1 MTPELPGTYIN
12 LLAEIVKRRGISCE
26 QFLEG
31 SGVTPEQLKKPYWY
45 VEFNTLN
52 NLLEHAI
59 QLTHE
64 PALAGYLALAMKA
77 SCYGSVGMAAMVSAN
92 LEEALKI
99 LEQFIGSRCD
109 AFKPELKQEQGNV
122 YWSIHQPLK
131 SFQLSSDAT
140 IFLLLGFVY
149 IAKHLTGLSSLG
161 TVQLNMPEPL
171 GFSKIKDKLG
181 VSCLFEQ
188 KHNIWIFPKEYL
200 MQPVLTA
207 DPMLA
212 PLLKAQCKKD
222 IDKLKLRS
230 GWKAEISQVI
240 KKLLINSQGEI
251 LKVKQV
257 AQMMNMSE
265 RSLQRY
271 LAIENT
277 SFSAL
282 VDLTRKQYAQDL
294 LQNSSMSIEAVAL
307 RLGYADTPHFTRA
320 FKRWMGVTPKY
331 YQTQLK
337 LKNLDIS
344 E

>member
-1 MTPELPGTYIN
+1 MNPELPGTYIN
-12 LLAEIVKRRGISCE
+12 LLADMVKRWNIS
-26 QFLEG
+26 
-31 SGVTPEQLKKPYWY
+31 SEQLLDGSSITLEQLEKPYWY
-45 VEFNTLN
+45 VEFHTLN
-52 NLLEHAI
+52 KLLERAI
-59 QLTHE
+59 KLTHE
-64 PALAGYLALAMKA
+64 PALASYLALEMKA
-77 SCYGSVGMAAMVSAN
+77 SCYGSVGMAAMVCTN

-109 AFKPELKQEQGNV
+109 AFKPELKQDQD
-122 YWSIHQPLK
+122 YIHWSIRQPLK
-131 SFQLSSDAT
+131 AFQLSPDAA
-140 IFLLLGFVY
+140 IFLLLGFVQ
-149 IAKHLTGLSSLG
+149 IVKHLTGLSFLG
-161 TVQLNMPEPL
+161 TVKLNMPKPV
-171 GFSKIKDKLG
+171 GFSKLKDELG
-181 VSCLFEQ
+181 VDCLFNQ
-188 KHNIWIFPKEYL
+188 KHNVWIFPKEYL
-200 MQPVLTA
+200 SRPILTA

-212 PLLKAQCKKD
+212 SLLKAQCKKD

-240 KKLLINSQGEI
+240 KKLLMNNQGEM

-271 LAIENT
+271 LATENT

-282 VDLTRKQYAQDL
+282 VDLTRKQHAHNL
-294 LQNSSMSIEAVAL
+294 LKNKSLSIEAVAL
-307 RLGYADTPHFTRA
+307 SLGYADTSHFTRA

-337 LKNLDIS
+337 LKNLDLS